1 MFNDMVRWPFV
12 AALATA
18 IIGVMVN
25 GKEAKP
31 ETVSVDRDE
40 IQLSAFISTA
50 KKDEC
55 PARAAETVTR
65 QTSAGLWGRFN
76 SIFIACAHGK
86 PEEEKR
92 QTTYMKCDVGQLS
105 GEAECTPVEPR

>member
-18 IIGVMVN
+18 ITGVMVN

-40 IQLSAFISTA
+40 IHLSAYISA
-50 KKDEC
+50 QNKDEC
-55 PARAAETVTR
+55 AARAATMVAR

-76 SIFIACAHGK
+76 SIFIACANG
-86 PEEEKR
+86 ETEEKR
-92 QTTYMKCDVGQLS
+92 QTTYMKCDAGQLS

>member
-1 MFNDMVRWPFV
+1 MVRWPFV

-18 IIGVMVN
+18 ITGVMVN
-25 GKEAKP
+25 GKDAKP

-40 IQLSAFISTA
+40 IQLSAYISA
-50 KKDEC
+50 QSKDEC
-55 PARAAETVTR
+55 AARAADAVKR

-86 PEEEKR
+86 PEDEKR

-105 GEAECTPVEPR
+105 GDAECTPVEPR